1 MNPRR
6 NLVIKD
12 FKSILLSLVIC
23 VVGAIIF
30 GNGLEARAQN
40 DKILLFL
47 IGIIIFIIGV
57 IRTRVEFS
65 GINIDVENDEISFPG
80 GAVTFNSIGQTLA
93 NLNQYFKRYTHK
105 ISSIHYITA
114 NNKSSVNK
122 DGKITYTYQLTF
134 MSTSGT
140 VTLSFTNSAQ
150 RDQVYSIIV
159 NLNDMGIPV
168 QNR

>member
-1 MNPRR
+1 MNAER

-12 FKSILLSLVIC
+12 FTTILWCLATCVIGI
-23 VVGAIIF
+23 VIF
-30 GNGLEARAQN
+30 FNGVEARRES
-40 DKILLFL
+40 DKLLL
-47 IGIIIFIIGV
+47 IGVGIVIFIVGV
-57 IRTRVEFS
+57 IRTRINLG

-80 GAVTFNSIGQTLA
+80 GAVTFNGIGETLA

-105 ISSIHYITA
+105 ISGINYIKA
-114 NNKSSVNK
+114 EDRRHVSKE
-122 DGKITYTYQLTF
+122 GKISYSYHLTF
-134 MSTSGT
+134 TSTSGT
-140 VTLSFTNSAQ
+140 VTLGFSNSAQ